1 MAPGAL
7 DRMRRI
13 GFAFNPTNA
22 QAVALNGRALE
33 WCRSRGVD
41 AWSTEAGDRATAD
54 PLLPGTDALVVMGGD
69 GTFLRAAQSAHAF
82 DIPILGINSGKV
94 GFLSK
99 AESVDMV
106 TVLDG
111 LVAGRWSIEPRMM
124 LDVRLLPGG
133 HEEGAVSYAA
143 LNEAAV
149 VRGGQARVVEL
160 EVSVDASHVATWV
173 ADGLVVSSP
182 TGSTGYSFSAG
193 GPILDPTSR
202 NLVVSA
208 VAAYLT
214 AVRTFVVGAAHV
226 VTVRVV
232 EAFDSLVSVDGRID
246 VPLHVGDVVR
256 VSASP
261 DPIRFIEPDGAMPFW
276 DLLRHKA
283 QLLPS

>member
-1 MAPGAL
+1 VK
-7 DRMRRI
+7 RI

-22 QAVALNGRALE
+22 QAVALRGRALA
-33 WCRSRGVD
+33 WCENHGID
-41 AWSTEAGDRATAD
+41 AWAAEAGDRATAE
-54 PLLPGTDALVVMGGD
+54 PLFPGTEALVVLGGD
-69 GTFLRAAQSAHAF
+69 GTFLRAAQGAYAH

-99 AESVDMV
+99 AESED
-106 TVLDG
+106 TDRVLAG
-111 LVAGRWSIEPRMM
+111 LVAGAWSIEPRMM
-124 LDVRLLPGG
+124 LEVRWLPGG
-133 HEEGAVSYAA
+133 AEEGAVTYAA

-160 EVSVDASHVATWV
+160 EVSVDASHVVTWV
-173 ADGLVVSSP
+173 ADGLVMSSP

-202 NLVVSA
+202 NIVVSA
-208 VAAYLT
+208 IAAYLT

-232 EAFDSLVSVDGRID
+232 DAFDTLVSVDGRID

-256 VSASP
+256 VSARP
-261 DPIRFIEPDGAMPFW
+261 DPIRFIEPDGAVPFW
-276 DLLRHKA
+276 DLLRQKA
-283 QLLPS
+283 QLLST

>member
-1 MAPGAL
+1 MK
-7 DRMRRI
+7 RI
-13 GFAFNPTNA
+13 GFAFNPTNT
-22 QAVALNGRALE
+22 QAVSLSGRAIE
-33 WCRSRGVD
+33 WCTARGID
-41 AWSTEAGDRATAD
+41 AWSAEAGDRATAD
-54 PLLPGTDALVVMGGD
+54 PLLPGTDALVVLGGD
-69 GTFLRAAQSAHAF
+69 GTFLRAAQGAHTH

-99 AESVDMV
+99 AESGDMEA
-106 TVLDG
+106 VLDG
-111 LVAGRWSIEPRMM
+111 LVAGRWTIEPRMM

-133 HEEGAVSYAA
+133 GEEGAVSYVA

-149 VRGGQARVVEL
+149 VRGAQARVVEL
-160 EVSVDASHVATWV
+160 EVSVDASHVATWI

-208 VAAYLT
+208 IAAYLT
-214 AVRTFVVGAAHV
+214 AVRTFVVGPAHV

-232 EAFDSLVSVDGRID
+232 DAFDSLVSVDGRID

-256 VSASP
+256 VSARQE
-261 DPIRFIEPDGAMPFW
+261 PIRFIEPDGAVPFW
-276 DLLRHKA
+276 DLLRQKA

>member
-1 MAPGAL
+1 
-7 DRMRRI
+7 MRL
-13 GFAFNPTNA
+13 GFAFNPTSET
-22 QAVALNGRALE
+22 AVALRARALA
-33 WCRSRGVD
+33 WCEAHGID
-41 AWSTEAGDRATAD
+41 AWAAEAGDRAGTEPYLAF
-54 PLLPGTDALVVMGGD
+54 TDALVVLGGD
-69 GTFLRAAQSAHAF
+69 GTFLRAAQNAF
-82 DIPILGINSGKV
+82 THGIPILGINSGKV

-99 AESVDMV
+99 AESGHME
-106 TVLDG
+106 TVLAG
-111 LVAGRWSIEPRMM
+111 VVAGAWTIEPRMM

-133 HEEGAVSYAA
+133 REDGAVSYTA

-149 VRGGQARVVEL
+149 VRGAQARVVRL
-160 EVSVDASHVATWV
+160 EVDVDASHVATWT

-202 NLVVSA
+202 NLVVTA
-208 VAAYLT
+208 IAAYLT

-232 EAFDSLVSVDGRID
+232 DAFDSLVSVDGRID

-256 VSASP
+256 VSAHQE
-261 DPIRFIEPDGAMPFW
+261 PIRFIEPDGGLPFW
-276 DLLRHKA
+276 ELLRQKA

>member
-1 MAPGAL
+1 
-7 DRMRRI
+7 MRRL
-13 GFAFNPTNA
+13 GFAFNPTN
-22 QAVALNGRALE
+22 QHAVALRDRALE
-33 WCRSRGVD
+33 WCRTRGIE
-41 AWSTEAGDRATAD
+41 AWAAEAGDRATAD
-54 PLLPGTDALVVMGGD
+54 PQLPSTGALVVLGGD
-69 GTFLRAAQSAHAF
+69 GTFLRAAQNAYAH
-82 DIPILGINSGKV
+82 DVPILGINSGKV

-99 AESVDMV
+99 AESEAMEA
-106 TVLDG
+106 VLGG
-111 LVAGRWSIEPRMM
+111 LVEGAWTIEPRMM

-133 HEEGAVSYAA
+133 GEEGSVAYTA

-149 VRGGQARVVEL
+149 VRGAQARVVEL
-160 EVSVDASHVATWV
+160 EVSVDASHVATWT

-214 AVRTFVVGAAHV
+214 AVRTFVVDPAQV

-232 EAFDSLVSVDGRID
+232 DAFDSLVSVDGRID

-256 VSASP
+256 VSARAE
-261 DPIRFIEPDGAMPFW
+261 PIRFIEPDGALPFW
-276 DLLRHKA
+276 ELLRQKA

>member
-1 MAPGAL
+1 
-7 DRMRRI
+7 MRRI

-22 QAVALNGRALE
+22 QAVSLSGRALE
-33 WCRSRGVD
+33 WCRSKGID
-41 AWSTEAGDRATAD
+41 AWATEAGDRAAAD
-54 PLLPGTDALVVMGGD
+54 PLFPGTEALVVLGGD
-69 GTFLRAAQSAHAF
+69 GTFLRAAQGAHAH

-99 AESVDMV
+99 AESEDME

-111 LVAGRWSIEPRMM
+111 LIAGRWTIEPRMM

-133 HEEGAVSYAA
+133 REEGAVSYAA

-160 EVSVDASHVATWV
+160 EVSVDASHVATWT

-208 VAAYLT
+208 IAAYLT
-214 AVRTFVVGAAHV
+214 AVRTFVVGPGHV

-246 VPLHVGDVVR
+246 VPLHVGDIVR
-256 VSASP
+256 VSARP
-261 DPIRFIEPDGAMPFW
+261 EPIRFIEPDGAVPFW
-276 DLLRHKA
+276 DLLRQKA

>member
-1 MAPGAL
+1 MNRL
-7 DRMRRI
+7 
-13 GFAFNPTNA
+13 GFAFNPTSRL
-22 QAVALNGRALE
+22 AVDLRVRALG
-33 WCRSRGVD
+33 WCRARGLD
-41 AWSTEAGDRATAD
+41 AWAAEAGDRAAAD
-54 PLLPGTDALVVMGGD
+54 PHLPGTDALVVLGGD
-69 GTFLRAAQSAHAF
+69 GTFLRAAQGAYAH
-82 DIPILGINSGKV
+82 DVPILGINSGKV

-99 AESVDMV
+99 AESEDMEV
-106 TVLDG
+106 VLGG
-111 LVAGRWSIEPRMM
+111 LVAGAWAIEPRMM

-133 HEEGAVSYAA
+133 EEEGAVGYTA

-149 VRGGQARVVEL
+149 VRGAQARVVEL
-160 EVSVDASHVATWV
+160 EVSVDASHVATWT

-208 VAAYLT
+208 IAAYLT
-214 AVRTFVVGAAHV
+214 AVRTFVVDPAHV

-232 EAFDSLVSVDGRID
+232 DAFDSLVSIDGRID

-256 VSASP
+256 VGARP
-261 DPIRFIEPDGAMPFW
+261 EPIRFIEPEGALPFW
-276 DLLRHKA
+276 ELLRQKA

>member
-1 MAPGAL
+1 MK
-7 DRMRRI
+7 RS
-13 GFAFNPTNA
+13 GFAYNPTNE
-22 QAVALNGRALE
+22 QAVSLSGRALA
-33 WCRSRGVD
+33 WCQAHGID

-54 PLLPGTDALVVMGGD
+54 PLLPGTDALVVLGGD
-69 GTFLRAAQSAHAF
+69 GTFLRAAQGAHAH
-82 DIPILGINSGKV
+82 DVPILGINSGKV

-99 AESVDMV
+99 AESGDMES
-106 TVLDG
+106 VLAG
-111 LVAGRWSIEPRMM
+111 LVAGSWVIEPRMM

-133 HEEGAVSYAA
+133 SDEGAVSYTA

-149 VRGGQARVVEL
+149 VRGAQARVVVV
-160 EVSVDASHVATWV
+160 EVLVDASHVATWT

-193 GPILDPTSR
+193 GPILDPTSS

-208 VAAYLT
+208 IAAYLT
-214 AVRTFVVGAAHV
+214 AVRTFVVGPAHV

-256 VSASP
+256 VSARR
-261 DPIRFIEPDGAMPFW
+261 DPIRFIEPEGALPFW
-276 DLLRHKA
+276 ELLRQKA

>member
-1 MAPGAL
+1 MK
-7 DRMRRI
+7 RI

-22 QAVALNGRALE
+22 QAVALSGRALE
-33 WCRSRGVD
+33 WCTARGID
-41 AWSTEAGDRATAD
+41 TWSAEAGDRASAD
-54 PLLPGTDALVVMGGD
+54 PLLPGTDALVVLGGD
-69 GTFLRAAQSAHAF
+69 GTFLRAAQGAHAH
-82 DIPILGINSGKV
+82 DVPILGINSGKV

-99 AESVDMV
+99 AESEDMEA
-106 TVLDG
+106 VLDG
-111 LVAGRWSIEPRMM
+111 LVAGRWTIEPRMM

-133 HEEGAVSYAA
+133 GEEGAVSYIA

-149 VRGGQARVVEL
+149 VRGGQARVVEI
-160 EVSVDASHVATWV
+160 EVSVDASHVATWI

-208 VAAYLT
+208 IAAYLT
-214 AVRTFVVGAAHV
+214 AVRTFVVGPAHV

-232 EAFDSLVSVDGRID
+232 DAFDSLVSVDGRID

-256 VSASP
+256 VSARQE
-261 DPIRFIEPDGAMPFW
+261 PIRFIEPDGAVPFW

>member
-1 MAPGAL
+1 MTRL
-7 DRMRRI
+7 
-13 GFAFNPTNA
+13 GFAYNPTSPL
-22 QAVALNGRALE
+22 AVALRDRALE
-33 WCRSRGVD
+33 WCRARGVD
-41 AWSTEAGDRATAD
+41 AWAAEAGDRATTD
-54 PLLPGTDALVVMGGD
+54 PHLPGTDALVVLGGD
-69 GTFLRAAQSAHAF
+69 GTFLRAAQGAFAH
-82 DIPILGINSGKV
+82 DVPILGINSGKV

-99 AESVDMV
+99 AESVDMER
-106 TVLDG
+106 VLHG
-111 LVAGRWSIEPRMM
+111 LVGGAWAIEPRMM

-133 HEEGAVSYAA
+133 GEEGAVAYTA

-149 VRGGQARVVEL
+149 VRGAQARVVGL
-160 EVSVDASHVATWV
+160 EVSVDSSHVATWT

-208 VAAYLT
+208 IAAYLT
-214 AVRTFVVGAAHV
+214 AVRTFVVDPAHA

-232 EAFDSLVSVDGRID
+232 EAFDSLVSIDGRID

-256 VSASP
+256 VSARP
-261 DPIRFIEPDGAMPFW
+261 EPIRFIEPEGALPFW
-276 DLLRHKA
+276 ELLRQKA